1 MKVKVSFMNMSD
13 LADILLRE
21 GYKLKIQAYC
31 EEKVIVEILES
42 EDE

>member
-21 GYKLKIQAYC
+21 GYKLKIQAYS